1 MSLLDDAF
9 EDFRIL
15 NKIRTDD
22 GYGGTKVTWEP
33 GANIRGAMVYENSG
47 QAMIAQALGS
57 TSVYTLTVR
66 KDLELDYHDVLQR
79 SSDGK
84 IFRVTANSD
93 ENKTPK
99 SAGLNMKQYPCE
111 EWVLTS

>member
-9 EDFRIL
+9 EEFNIL
-15 NKIRTDD
+15 NKIRSDD
-22 GYGGTKVTWEP
+22 GYGGTYTEWVP
-33 GANIRGAMVYENSG
+33 GATIMGAMVYDNSS

-66 KDLELDYHDVLQR
+66 KDLELDYHDVLR
-79 SSDGK
+79 RVSDGK
-84 IFRVTANSD
+84 IFRLTSNSD
-93 ENKTPK
+93 ENKTPR
-99 SAGLNMKQYPCE
+99 SAGLNMRQYSCE